1 MEITYTSC
9 AICTSY
15 FPTVRKNYQQ
25 EVRADGQKYADRT
38 CGRDHVMESSLN
50 LTMRHWKSMDDLRYC
65 VSAKKTYRLFF
76 VISAIIFFI
85 MAICCVVLSVG
96 KCKTFY
102 NYIAVILAV
111 AFFIFCGCM
120 GICSAAKRAE
130 VYKGSILYYNVFRKK
145 EYRLSDIRG
154 SRTKEESYKV
164 YSGDGIPDPGFRL
177 GHCNNFLRC
186 IRKKCISF
194 WTGI

>member
-65 VSAKKTYRLFF
+65 VSAKKTYRL
-76 VISAIIFFI
+76 
-85 MAICCVVLSVG
+85 
-96 KCKTFY
+96 
-102 NYIAVILAV
+102 
-111 AFFIFCGCM
+111 
-120 GICSAAKRAE
+120 
-130 VYKGSILYYNVFRKK
+130 
-145 EYRLSDIRG
+145 SDIRG

-164 YSGDGIPDPGFRL
+164 YSGDGIPASGWDVVTTFYDASGKKVFRFGL
-177 GHCNNFLRC
+177 AYNNVERLKKD
-186 IRKKCISF
+186 IENIQKSIARKRKSRKGC
-194 WTGI
+194 